1 MHKNN
6 VQFCGIQPFDLS
18 VSHITGVIKERP
30 ESHIHDKCEIY
41 VNLSGNVSFMVE
53 GHLYPVKRGSIIITR
68 PLEYHHCVYHD
79 FSPHEHFWIL
89 FDCAGNEA
97 LLDPFF
103 KRPAG
108 TDNLIAL
115 SKQNTKILFDLCHTL
130 AHEKNV
136 PHFEYYRCFFD
147 LISLLSMSET
157 EADQGKSLPSELI
170 CALDTINES
179 FSSPINIERL
189 AQGCFISVNTLERM
203 FKNHLGVTPTEY
215 IRKKRL
221 SHGAKLLQQGHPV
234 SYVAGECGFNDV
246 SQFITLFK
254 KEFSQTPLQY
264 KKSIT

>member
-6 VQFCGIQPFDLS
+6 VQFYGIQPFDLS

-53 GHLYPVKRGSIIITR
+53 GQSYPIKRGSVIITR

-89 FDCAGNEA
+89 FSCTGNEA
-97 LLDPFF
+97 LFDIFF
-103 KRPAG
+103 NRPAG
-108 TDNLIAL
+108 ANNLINL
-115 SKQNTKILFDLCHTL
+115 PKQNTEALFDLCNTL
-130 AHEKNV
+130 AHEKDCSA
-136 PHFEYYRCFFD
+136 FEYYRCFFD
-147 LISLLSMSET
+147 MLSLLSMSKPENNT
-157 EADQGKSLPSELI
+157 SKNLPPELLL
-170 CALDTINES
+170 ALDTVNEN

-264 KKSIT
+264 KKSIL